1 MNMEPTKEQL
11 QEEIMEILY
20 QKSLQKPLWVTC
32 SEVYWNIKNIKVSE
46 RSVRE
51 ALDWL
56 VKNDVVICQAEKYQI
71 SKREFI
77 EMSER
82 KKTET
87 DHPVSR
93 QPETKYANT
102 SQQAEHAPS
111 LRTSHS
117 RNNLFFV
124 IIALIAFLLSGIL
137 IGILLFNH
145 YAKDEN
151 IHSVPQLQI
160 TQEADS
166 ITLSSLHVR
175 GMGYI
180 QEEYTLNQNFK
191 NLSRSLNEQQGI
203 NQEILA
209 QLRVQQEQINSLMKY
224 NEQQACAIEQYQ
236 RQIHIYLWILG
247 AAALVTSSL
256 LIAWYGRRN

>member
-32 SEVYWNIKNIKVSE
+32 SEIYWNIKNIKVSE

-56 VKNDVVICQAEKYQI
+56 VKNDVIICQAEKYQI

-102 SQQAEHAPS
+102 SQQAEHDPS

-209 QLRVQQEQINSLMKY
+209 QLHVQQEQINSLMKY